1 MTKKTKKQPKESI
14 EQEIQPVKDEKPIEV
29 EEVKAEKVED
39 PSIAKEESKKSQSTK
54 YHFSVKLTP
63 EKLEDAVQE
72 AESPP
77 EQASSKAK
85 KEAKEEV
92 KEEVKKQAHFPKEA
106 EAVSSA
112 ETPKQEDV
120 QHIKYSGQDLT
131 PSGQGKGAIDNAAP
145 VVKLEDIKRSIETLK
160 QDRRAFKELQNFVRP
175 PLPVVI
181 KKELEK
187 RVSLKYWNNTLIGTM
202 KGIDFFINYIT
213 KPSSVGR
220 NQAVQKARSPI
231 MFGLWVLFVFFIIGG
246 FWAGFAPLDQATH
259 GQGFIV
265 TSSKK
270 QVIQHREGG
279 ILQAVY
285 VKEGDHVKA
294 EQPLALLTDAHTA
307 NSLKALYSNKEN
319 TARHLKVTQEQL
331 KSLKELSEKGFIA
344 KVKVQEQEAKEGQLQ
359 SQLSEIESKVAI
371 AEESLARLTLR
382 SPVNGIVTQMNVNTI
397 GGVVG
402 QQQPIMTITPTEEDL
417 ILEAYIRAQDIEP
430 VHVGLKAHVNI
441 AAFRSKTT
449 SHLDGIVTYVS
460 PDVVDF
466 VQQQGRSSQEGALLQ
481 RGAAFY
487 KVRISID
494 KKQLKKI
501 SKVKDYELAPGMEA
515 DVQITVGER
524 TLVQYLMDPILG
536 SFWYALKEK

>member
-1 MTKKTKKQPKESI
+1 MTKKTTKQPKESI
-14 EQEIQPVKDEKPIEV
+14 EQEIQPPKDEKPIEV

-39 PSIAKEESKKSQSTK
+39 PSVAREESKKSQSTK

-77 EQASSKAK
+77 EPPSSKTK

-92 KEEVKKQAHFPKEA
+92 KEEKQAHFTKEA

-131 PSGQGKGAIDNAAP
+131 PSSQGKDAIDDTSAP
-145 VVKLEDIKRSIETLK
+145 IKLEDIKRSIETLK
-160 QDRRAFKELQNFVRP
+160 KDRKAFKELQNFVRP
-175 PLPVVI
+175 PLPVII

-187 RVSLKYWNNTLIGTM
+187 RVSLKYWNATLIGTM
-202 KGIDFFINYIT
+202 KGIDFFINYVT

-231 MFGLWVLFVFFIIGG
+231 MFGLWVLFAFFIVGG

-279 ILQAVY
+279 ILQAIY

-294 EQPLALLTDAHTA
+294 EQKLAQLTDAHTA
-307 NSLKALYSNKEN
+307 NSLKSFYANKDS
-319 TARHLKVTQEQL
+319 TARHLKATQGQL
-331 KSLKELSEKGFIA
+331 KAMKELARSGFIA
-344 KVKVQEQEAKEGQLQ
+344 QVKVQEQEAKEGNLQ
-359 SQLSEIESKVAI
+359 AQLSEIEAKI
-371 AEESLARLTLR
+371 ATTEESLARLTLR
-382 SPVNGIVTQMNVNTI
+382 SPVNGIVTQVNINTI

-417 ILEAYIRAQDIEP
+417 ILEAYVRAQDIEP

-501 SKVKDYELAPGMEA
+501 SKVKDYELTPGMEA

-536 SFWYALKEK
+536 SFWHALKEK